1 MFFLVTGIV
10 FYSCRQRIVPS
21 SVSLSDSAAWQS
33 GDLIFKTGTSLES
46 RLVTE
51 LGGNRLTH
59 VGILV
64 HSPGGWLVVH
74 AATGEDDG
82 DTDSVKCE
90 MVRSF
95 ACGDRC
101 KSVKVVHV
109 SCDTA
114 VTQRAVRF
122 ALQQIG
128 KPFDADFDITDTT
141 KYYCTELVW
150 QAYRHQHVDLS
161 HGRRHHIQL
170 LGLKKTCILPA
181 DLLP

>member
-1 MFFLVTGIV
+1 M
-10 FYSCRQRIVPS
+10 
-21 SVSLSDSAAWQS
+21 
-33 GDLIFKTGTSLES
+33 
-46 RLVTE
+46 VTE

-74 AATGEDDG
+74 AATGEDEG
-82 DTDSVKCE
+82 NTDSVKCE

-141 KYYCTELVW
+141 KYYCTELV
-150 QAYRHQHVDLS
+150 
-161 HGRRHHIQL
+161 
-170 LGLKKTCILPA
+170 
-181 DLLP
+181 

>member
-1 MFFLVTGIV
+1 M
-10 FYSCRQRIVPS
+10 
-21 SVSLSDSAAWQS
+21 
-33 GDLIFKTGTSLES
+33 
-46 RLVTE
+46 VTE
-51 LGGNRLTH
+51 FGGNRLTH

-74 AATGEDDG
+74 AATGEDEG
-82 DTDSVKCE
+82 NTDSVKCE
-90 MVRSF
+90 MVR
-95 ACGDRC
+95 CQ
-101 KSVKVVHV
+101 SVRVVHIA
-109 SCDTA
+109 CDTA
-114 VTQRAVRF
+114 ITQWAVRF

-161 HGRRHHIQL
+161 HGRCHHIQL

>member
-1 MFFLVTGIV
+1 MAIRRSHIQNWNKFGEPFCDRTWREPTDP
-10 FYSCRQRIVPS
+10 CRNSGAFSRRMAGS
-21 SVSLSDSAAWQS
+21 SRCN
-33 GDLIFKTGTSLES
+33 GRRRE
-46 RLVTE
+46 
-51 LGGNRLTH
+51 
-59 VGILV
+59 
-64 HSPGGWLVVH
+64 
-74 AATGEDDG
+74 G

-90 MVRSF
+90 IVRSF

-141 KYYCTELVW
+141 KYYCTKLVW

>member
-1 MFFLVTGIV
+1 MCVLVTRIV
-10 FYSCRQRIVPS
+10 FCSCRQRIVPS
-21 SVSLSDSAAWQS
+21 SVSLSDSVAWLS
-33 GDLIFKTGTSLES
+33 GDLIFRTGTSLES

-51 LGGNRLTH
+51 FGGNRLTH
-59 VGILV
+59 VEILV
-64 HSPGGWLVVH
+64 HSPGGRLVVH
-74 AATGEDDG
+74 AATGEDEG

-101 KSVKVVHV
+101 KSVHV
-109 SCDTA
+109 ACDTA

-122 ALQQIG
+122 ALQQIV

-181 DLLP
+181 DLLS

>member
-1 MFFLVTGIV
+1 
-10 FYSCRQRIVPS
+10 
-21 SVSLSDSAAWQS
+21 
-33 GDLIFKTGTSLES
+33 
-46 RLVTE
+46 
-51 LGGNRLTH
+51 
-59 VGILV
+59 
-64 HSPGGWLVVH
+64 
-74 AATGEDDG
+74 
-82 DTDSVKCE
+82 

-114 VTQRAVRF
+114 VTQWAVRF

-161 HGRRHHIQL
+161 HGRCHHIQL
-170 LGLKKTCILPA
+170 LGMKKTCILPA
-181 DLLP
+181 DLLPWELTVHQSILYKKPLPFLPEKLVYGVFDLQEAYLFLYNGLQNMGNPGIKRYCFYMFLFAYLQKLCRIL